1 MENHI
6 AAQAL
11 SLAVSF
17 AVGIVAAFVYDLLRA
32 VRIRWKRISPL
43 THALDVLY
51 VLAVLFLALW
61 LALVVGEGKLRL
73 YMITGAGVGALLWW
87 IFPSRLLRVAWD
99 FWMDAAVAFAR
110 LLLRPLVWCKNFGK
124 KVFSFLRKWFT
135 INRKVEEKE
144 APAVKKVTRKANP
157 LVLLVIA
164 VLVVVL
170 GVQVLKVYQKVSY
183 AKEEASQ
190 LEQQLASQQQ
200 ENDSLR
206 SDLSKAGDEDFIKRL
221 ARELLGLAEEGERIF
236 YDVNE

>member
-17 AVGIVAAFVYDLLRA
+17 AVGVASAFLYDLLRSI
-32 VRIRWKRISPL
+32 RIRWKTFSPL
-43 THALDVLY
+43 THTLDVLY

-61 LALVVGEGKLRL
+61 LTLVVGEGKLRL
-73 YMITGAGVGALLWW
+73 YMITGAGAGALLWW
-87 IFPSRLLRVAWD
+87 LFPSRFLRTAWD
-99 FWMDAAVAFAR
+99 FWIDAAVCFVR
-110 LLLRPLVWCKNFGK
+110 LLLRPLVWCRNFGK
-124 KVFSFLRKWFT
+124 KVFSFLRKRFT
-135 INRKVEEKE
+135 INCKTEGEE
-144 APAVKKVTRKANP
+144 APDMKKKNRKANP

-170 GVQVLKVYQKVSY
+170 GVQIGKVYQKISF
-183 AKEEASQ
+183 AREEEAQ
-190 LEQQLASQQQ
+190 LEQQLASQQK

-206 SDLSKAGDEDFIKRL
+206 SDLDKAGDEDFIKRL

>member
-17 AVGIVAAFVYDLLRA
+17 AVGIVAAFLYDLLRA
-32 VRIRWKRISPL
+32 VRIRRKHFAPL

-61 LALVVGEGKLRL
+61 LTLVVGEGKLRL
-73 YMITGAGVGALLWW
+73 YMITGAGAGAFLWW
-87 IFPSRLLRVAWD
+87 LFPSRFLRRLWD
-99 FWMDAAVAFAR
+99 FWMDAAVAFVR
-110 LLLRPLVWCKNFGK
+110 LLLRPLVRCKIFGK
-124 KVFSFLRKWFT
+124 KVFSFLRKRFT
-135 INRKVEEKE
+135 INPKIEETE
-144 APAVKKVTRKANP
+144 APDVKKTKRKANP

-170 GVQVLKVYQKVSY
+170 GVQIIRVYQKVSY
-183 AKEEASQ
+183 AKEEEAQ
-190 LEQQLASQQQ
+190 LEQQLSSQQQ

-206 SDLSKAGDEDFIKRL
+206 SDLSKAGDEAFIKRL

>member
-11 SLAVSF
+11 SLAISF
-17 AVGIVAAFVYDLLRA
+17 AVGIVAAFLYDLLRSI
-32 VRIRWKRISPL
+32 RIRWKTFSPL
-43 THALDVLY
+43 THTLDVLY

-73 YMITGAGVGALLWW
+73 YMITGAGAGALLWW
-87 IFPSRLLRVAWD
+87 IFPSRFLRTAWD
-99 FWMDAAVAFAR
+99 FWMDAAVAFVR
-110 LLLRPLVWCKNFGK
+110 LLLRPLIWCRNFLK
-124 KVFSFLRKWFT
+124 KVFSFFRKWFT
-135 INRKVEEKE
+135 INHKVEEKE
-144 APAVKKVTRKANP
+144 ALAVKKTARKANP

-170 GVQVLKVYQKVSY
+170 GVQILKVYQKVSF
-183 AKEEASQ
+183 AKDEASQ
-190 LEQQLASQQQ
+190 LEQQLAAQQQ
-200 ENDSLR
+200 ENDALR
-206 SDLSKAGDEDFIKRL
+206 SDLSRAGDEDFIKRL